1 MESVG
6 AFEAKTYLSNLL
18 ERVAHGESI
27 IITKHGA
34 PIAKLVPY
42 TEDQSKD
49 LRNVIKEIHQL
60 RACLPR
66 ISSARLKKMIEEGR
80 KH

>member
-27 IITKHGA
+27 IITRHGT
-34 PIAKLVPY
+34 PIAKLVPFA
-42 TEDQSKD
+42 EDQAKD
-49 LRNVIKEIHQL
+49 LRKVVKEIHQL
-60 RACLPR
+60 RATLPR
-66 ISSARLKKMIEEGR
+66 IASSDLKKMIEEGR